1 MSASPVVSRF
11 MQVEDEGMEYGQ
23 SCATSVTFVSN
34 FDDDG
39 QARGYWNV
47 ATGRAWGIL
56 IETAKKIH
64 FSDRSTL
71 NEVGFRL
78 NS

>member
-1 MSASPVVSRF
+1 

-34 FDDDG
+34 FDEEG
-39 QARGYWNV
+39 RARGYRNV
-47 ATGRAWGIL
+47 ATGRAWGIS
-56 IETAKKIH
+56 IETARKIH
-64 FSDRSTL
+64 YSDRSTL
-71 NEVGFRL
+71 NGVGFRL